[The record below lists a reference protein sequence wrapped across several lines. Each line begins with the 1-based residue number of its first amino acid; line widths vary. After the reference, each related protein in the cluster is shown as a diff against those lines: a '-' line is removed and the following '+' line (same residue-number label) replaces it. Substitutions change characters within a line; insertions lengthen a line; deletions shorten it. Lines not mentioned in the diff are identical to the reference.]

1 MPQGPPLYPSRAR
14 VGLAVVDPC
23 HDVDP
28 GRFALEP
35 RPSHHNS
42 HAAFMHISN
51 AVTFQRVS
59 RSPCQH
65 VELTWNVFSG
75 HGVVHHNQMYVL
87 TLCAS
92 AAQVGRSQVILI
104 GAPQHPWAVDCSL
117 LFYMW
122 VNIRSMLLKM
132 FGAYQ

>member
-1 MPQGPPLYPSRAR
+1 
-14 VGLAVVDPC
+14 
-23 HDVDP
+23 
-28 GRFALEP
+28 
-35 RPSHHNS
+35 
-42 HAAFMHISN
+42 MHISN

-104 GAPQHPWAVDCSL
+104 WCTATPVGRGLFPAVL
-117 LFYMW
+117 Y
-122 VNIRSMLLKM
+122 V
-132 FGAYQ
+132 GQYQINVVEDVWRLPVSGCRPGGPLDVFVILYTVTHTVAGCRI